1 LLRVAALPLI
11 AVAATL
17 LSLAIHVDV
26 LPAPAAQFLMLA
38 IGVIMALVLERW
50 LPLRQSWRRHDG
62 EVRVDAQSWAVM
74 MFIVDPLMKFALL
87 PGLMVVATAVAPP
100 ALLEAFPRE
109 WPVLAQFVLALLIA
123 ETGQYALHRLA
134 HRPGALWPMHRVH
147 HNPARVYWLN
157 GFRVHPLNIAWHQV
171 SGVFA
176 LMAIGTPQPVVQMVV
191 VVAVAVSVMQH
202 VNADIECAG
211 FNRVFSTPDLH
222 RWHHALDA
230 KEAACNFGTTLVVWD
245 RLLGTYRPAIGRA
258 PDAVGVMGA
267 RSGEGY
273 VAQVLGALR
282 RDQPS

>member
-11 AVAATL
+11 ALAATL

-230 KEAACNFGTTLVVWD
+230 KEAACNFGTVLVAWD
-245 RLLGTYRPAIGRA
+245 WLLGTYRPARGRA
-258 PDAVGVMGA
+258 PDAVGVMGVP
-267 RSGEGY
+267 SGEGY

-282 RDQPS
+282 RDRLS